1 MRGHESFAWSNISA
15 TPAQFSL
22 LGGTYVLDAV
32 ATWSTGSVKLQ
43 RVGPD
48 GSTLIDPATAAS
60 LTANGTSG
68 ALSLPPGKYQLTIA
82 TATAV
87 YASLTR
93 IPGE

>member
-1 MRGHESFAWSNISA
+1 MRAHESFAWSNISA

-48 GSTLIDPATAAS
+48 GSTLIDAATS
-60 LTANGTSG
+60 MTANGTSG
-68 ALSLPPGKYQLTIA
+68 ELSLPPGKYQLTIA

-87 YASLTR
+87 YASVTR

>member
-1 MRGHESFAWSNISA
+1 MRGYESFAWSNISA
-15 TPAQFSL
+15 TPSQFSI
-22 LGGTYVLDAV
+22 LGGTYALDAV

-48 GSTLIDPATAAS
+48 GSTLIDAATS
-60 LTANGTSG
+60 MTANGTSG
-68 ALSLPPGKYQLTIA
+68 ALSLTPGKYQLTIT